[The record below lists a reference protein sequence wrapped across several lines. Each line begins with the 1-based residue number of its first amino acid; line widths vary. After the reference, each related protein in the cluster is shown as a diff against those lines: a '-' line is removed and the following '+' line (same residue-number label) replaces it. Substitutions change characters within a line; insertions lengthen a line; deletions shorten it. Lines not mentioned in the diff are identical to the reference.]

1 MSDEM
6 LYRAFNWAECDI
18 DIRSEGEDWGLDG
31 IAVPY
36 NVEQRI
42 DAQLVESFAPGV
54 VAHQVNAAN
63 RVFLMQ
69 LHRSQGG
76 KYIGKLR
83 SMRDDTKGLRIDAKI
98 SKTTDGNNTRELMR
112 DQVMEQLSVG
122 FYPVQSTRSQTGTV
136 VRTKVNLFEVAVV
149 PRGAY
154 GDNATVTAVR
164 SEDETPSDKNLREVI
179 QIMARIRKL
188 PLL

>member
-1 MSDEM
+1 MSNEM
-6 LYRAFNWAECDI
+6 LYRAFDWESCDI
-18 DIRSEGEDWGLDG
+18 EVRSEGDDWGLDG

-42 DAQLVESFAPGV
+42 DRNLVESFAPGV
-54 VAHQVNAAN
+54 VNHQMNAAN

-69 LHRSQGG
+69 NHRAHGG
-76 KYIGKLR
+76 VYIGKLR
-83 SMRDDTKGLRIDAKI
+83 SMRDDAKGLRIDAKI
-98 SKTTDGNNTRELMR
+98 SKTSTGSDTRELMR
-112 DQVMEQLSVG
+112 DKVMEHLSVG
-122 FYPVQSTRSQTGTV
+122 FYPVQSSKSPNGTI

-164 SEDETPSDKNLREVI
+164 SEDETEVDRNMREAI
-179 QIMARIRKL
+179 QIIARIRKL
-188 PLL
+188 PPL